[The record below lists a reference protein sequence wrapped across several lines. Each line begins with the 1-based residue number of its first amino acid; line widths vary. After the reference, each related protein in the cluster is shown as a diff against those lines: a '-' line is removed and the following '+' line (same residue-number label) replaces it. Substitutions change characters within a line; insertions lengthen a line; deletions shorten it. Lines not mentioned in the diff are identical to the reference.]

1 MNLKMEGIMKLNV
14 YEQAQ
19 RIMERIDEFD
29 KMDAALRSAAQ
40 DVKDKRNKNDAE
52 DLAALI
58 MDLVDTKDGERV
70 LDSIVGAFLL
80 RFEDA
85 KRELRKMF
93 DEL

>member
-1 MNLKMEGIMKLNV
+1 
-14 YEQAQ
+14 
-19 RIMERIDEFD
+19 
-29 KMDAALRSAAQ
+29 
-40 DVKDKRNKNDAE
+40 
-52 DLAALI
+52 